1 MTTIEELISEKEEL
15 ERLVVKLAAENQQL
29 KDEISEKRANDILF
43 ADLIE
48 QWLKSRKMAVK
59 INTYEAYRS
68 QVYVHIVPYF
78 RSKGTM
84 LSEITPGVLEEYYLV
99 KYNAGLSGLTIRK
112 HHSNIKMA
120 LRYAVKNSLTDHNA
134 ALLAELPCTDRYCG
148 NFISTD
154 QFEIILN
161 KVKNTDLYT
170 PVFLAGTMGL
180 RRSEVLGLRWSDI
193 NFETQTMCIQ
203 HTIVKCIK
211 DHKITLVFS
220 DVPKTRASRRTLPLP
235 SGVLRY
241 LKELRRRQRDNYTAH
256 RDKYSREYLKYICVD
271 DMGLIVKPDD
281 LSVGFG
287 RIMAEMNFH
296 CRFHDLRH
304 TCASLLLANGVPMEQ
319 VKEWLGHSEISTTVD
334 IYGHLQYATKKQSA
348 AAIEQDIVAPM
359 LQNLSAVSP

>member
-1 MTTIEELISEKEEL
+1 MTTIEELISEKKEL

-29 KDEISEKRANDILF
+29 KDEISEKKANDILF

-48 QWLKSRKMAVK
+48 QWLKNRKMAVK

-120 LRYAVKNSLTDHNA
+120 LRYAVKNGLTDHNA

-180 RRSEVLGLRWSDI
+180 RRSEVLGLRLSDI

-203 HTIVKCIK
+203 HTVVKCIK
-211 DHKITLVFS
+211 DHKITLMFS

-241 LKELRRRQRDNYTAH
+241 LKELRRRQCDNYTAH

-304 TCASLLLANGVPMEQ
+304 TCASLLVQHGVELKS
-319 VKEWLGHSEISTTVD
+319 VSIWLGHSSIAVTSD
-334 IYGHLQYATKKQSA
+334 IYTHLTYREKLK
-348 AAIEQDIVAPM
+348 VAETIDEYM
-359 LQNLSAVSP
+359 KDVNVSP

>member
-1 MTTIEELISEKEEL
+1 MTTIEELISEKKEL

-29 KDEISEKRANDILF
+29 KDEISEKKANDILF

-48 QWLKSRKMAVK
+48 QWLKNRKMAVK

-99 KYNAGLSGLTIRK
+99 KYNAGLSGLTMCIRD
-112 HHSNIKMA
+112 S
-120 LRYAVKNSLTDHNA
+120 
-134 ALLAELPCTDRYCG
+134 PCTDRYCG

-170 PVFLAGTMGL
+170 PVFLAGTMGF

-203 HTIVKCIK
+203 HTVVKCIK
-211 DHKITLVFS
+211 DHKITLMFS

-241 LKELRRRQRDNYTAH
+241 LKELRRRQCDNYTAH

-304 TCASLLLANGVPMEQ
+304 TCASLLVQHGVELKS
-319 VKEWLGHSEISTTVD
+319 VSIWLGHSSIAVTSD
-334 IYGHLQYATKKQSA
+334 IYTHLTYREKLK
-348 AAIEQDIVAPM
+348 VAETIDEYM
-359 LQNLSAVSP
+359 KDVNVSP

>member
-1 MTTIEELISEKEEL
+1 MTTIEELISEKKEL

-29 KDEISEKRANDILF
+29 KDEISEKKANDILF

-48 QWLKSRKMAVK
+48 QWLKNRKMAVK

-120 LRYAVKNSLTDHNA
+120 LRYAVKNGLTDHNA

-203 HTIVKCIK
+203 HTVVKCIK
-211 DHKITLVFS
+211 DHKITLMFS

-241 LKELRRRQRDNYTAH
+241 LKELRRRQCDNYTAH

-271 DMGLIVKPDD
+271 SKGILIQPDE
-281 LSVGFG
+281 LSV
-287 RIMAEMNFH
+287 RYIRLMNEMH
-296 CRFHDLRH
+296 LRCRFHDLRH
-304 TCASLLLANGVPMEQ
+304 TCASLLVQHGVPMKA
-319 VKEWLGHSEISTTVD
+319 VSAWLGHSSLAVTSD
-334 IYGHLQYATKKQSA
+334 IYTHLTFQEKLNVANT
-348 AAIEQDIVAPM
+348 IEDYM
-359 LQNLSAVSP
+359 KDMNVSP

>member
-1 MTTIEELISEKEEL
+1 MTTIEELISEKKEL

-29 KDEISEKRANDILF
+29 KDEISEKKANDILF

-48 QWLKSRKMAVK
+48 QWLKNRKMAVK

-120 LRYAVKNSLTDHNA
+120 LRYAVKNGLTDHNA

-203 HTIVKCIK
+203 HTVVKCIK
-211 DHKITLVFS
+211 DHKITLMFS

-241 LKELRRRQRDNYTAH
+241 LKELRRRQCDNYTAH

-287 RIMAEMNFH
+287 RIMAEVG
-296 CRFHDLRH
+296 CQ
-304 TCASLLLANGVPMEQ
+304 EQ
-319 VKEWLGHSEISTTVD
+319 FTAHSFPRSSPYLCVT
-334 IYGHLQYATKKQSA
+334 ACSA
-348 AAIEQDIVAPM
+348 RR
-359 LQNLSAVSP
+359 

>member
-1 MTTIEELISEKEEL
+1 MTTIEELISEKKEL

-29 KDEISEKRANDILF
+29 KDEISEKKANDILF

-78 RSKGTM
+78 RSKNTM
-84 LSEITPGVLEEYYLV
+84 LSQLTPGMLEEYYLV

-120 LRYAVKNSLTDHNA
+120 LSYAVKNGLTDHNA

-180 RRSEVLGLRWSDI
+180 RRSEVLGLHWSDI
-193 NFETQTMCIQ
+193 NFELRTMCIQ
-203 HTIVKCIK
+203 HTVVKCVK
-211 DHKITLVFS
+211 NHKTTLIFS
-220 DVPKTRASRRTLPLP
+220 DVPKTRSSRRTLPLP
-235 SGVLRY
+235 DSVYSY
-241 LKELRRRQRDNYTAH
+241 LKWLKHKQCLSYAANRSS
-256 RDKYSREYLKYICVD
+256 YSRQYLQYICVD
-271 DMGLIVKPDD
+271 SKGILIQPDE
-281 LSVGFG
+281 LSV
-287 RIMAEMNFH
+287 RYIRLMNEMH
-296 CRFHDLRH
+296 LRCRFHDLRH
-304 TCASLLLANGVPMEQ
+304 TCASLLVQHGVPMKA
-319 VKEWLGHSEISTTVD
+319 VSAWLGHSSLAVTSD
-334 IYGHLQYATKKQSA
+334 IYTHLTFQEKLNVANT
-348 AAIEQDIVAPM
+348 IEDYM
-359 LQNLSAVSP
+359 KDMNVSP

>member
-1 MTTIEELISEKEEL
+1 MTTIEELISEKKEL

-29 KDEISEKRANDILF
+29 KDEISEKKANDILF

-48 QWLKSRKMAVK
+48 QWLKNRKMAVK

-120 LRYAVKNSLTDHNA
+120 LRYAVKNGLTDHNA

-203 HTIVKCIK
+203 HTVVKCIK
-211 DHKITLVFS
+211 DHKITLMFS

-241 LKELRRRQRDNYTAH
+241 LKELRRRQCDNYTAH
-256 RDKYSREYLKYICVD
+256 RD
-271 DMGLIVKPDD
+271 
-281 LSVGFG
+281 
-287 RIMAEMNFH
+287 
-296 CRFHDLRH
+296 
-304 TCASLLLANGVPMEQ
+304 
-319 VKEWLGHSEISTTVD
+319 
-334 IYGHLQYATKKQSA
+334 
-348 AAIEQDIVAPM
+348 
-359 LQNLSAVSP
+359 

>member
-29 KDEISEKRANDILF
+29 KDEISEKKANDILF

-120 LRYAVKNSLTDHNA
+120 LSYAVKNSLTDHNA

-241 LKELRRRQRDNYTAH
+241 LKELRRRQCDNYTAH

-304 TCASLLLANGVPMEQ
+304 TCASLLVQHGVELKS
-319 VKEWLGHSEISTTVD
+319 VSVWLGHSSIAVTSD
-334 IYGHLQYATKKQSA
+334 IYTHLTYREKLK
-348 AAIEQDIVAPM
+348 VAETIDEYM
-359 LQNLSAVSP
+359 KDVNVSR

>member
-1 MTTIEELISEKEEL
+1 
-15 ERLVVKLAAENQQL
+15 
-29 KDEISEKRANDILF
+29 
-43 ADLIE
+43 
-48 QWLKSRKMAVK
+48 MAVK

-78 RSKGTM
+78 RSKNTM
-84 LSEITPGVLEEYYLV
+84 LSQLTPGMLEEYYLV

-120 LRYAVKNSLTDHNA
+120 LSYAVKNGLTDHNA

-203 HTIVKCIK
+203 HTVVKCIK

-241 LKELRRRQRDNYTAH
+241 LKELRRRQCDNYTAH

-281 LSVGFG
+281 LSVG
-287 RIMAEMNFH
+287 
-296 CRFHDLRH
+296 
-304 TCASLLLANGVPMEQ
+304 
-319 VKEWLGHSEISTTVD
+319 
-334 IYGHLQYATKKQSA
+334 SA
-348 AAIEQDIVAPM
+348 G
-359 LQNLSAVSP
+359 